1 MNSNPRFPAINET
14 RLRVRYA
21 ETDQMGV
28 VYHSN
33 HLVWFEIGR
42 AEFLRQMG
50 FSYRNMEQ
58 EDGLFIVV
66 AEATC
71 RYRAPVYYD
80 EEVDIRTRLKNVRAS
95 VIVFSYE
102 LARGA
107 DGTLLAEGQTTHVV
121 TDSKMKMVALPE
133 KYQSA
138 FRTAVEDQTTAGR
151 RD

>member
-1 MNSNPRFPAINET
+1 MNSQGFPRINET

-42 AEFLRQMG
+42 VEFLRQMG

-80 EEVDIRTRLKNVRAS
+80 EEVVVRTRLKNVRES

-102 LARGA
+102 LARGT
-107 DGTLLAEGQTTHVV
+107 DGTLLAQGQTTHVV
-121 TDSKMKMVALPE
+121 TDSKMKIVALPE

-138 FRTAVEDQTTAGR
+138 FRTAAEDHSTAGR
-151 RD
+151 PD